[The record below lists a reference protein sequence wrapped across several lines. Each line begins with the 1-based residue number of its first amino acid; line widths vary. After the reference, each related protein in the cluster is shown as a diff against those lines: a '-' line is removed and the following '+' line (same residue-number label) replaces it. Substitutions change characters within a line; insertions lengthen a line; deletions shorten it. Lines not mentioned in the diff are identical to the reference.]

1 MSSIPTPFGMNQCI
15 HCSQNTLIQ
24 PFSLAAWP
32 LPSEG
37 QVKEAHRQMKL
48 IDFKNKIAGTLF
60 ALALLF
66 GIGLAAN
73 STANAQYPQ
82 YPNDRYRRDRDYRN
96 QDQRRRND
104 DWRNNRGRTND
115 SYPNYGGSFDFRQ
128 TALNAGYNEGMKAGR
143 DDRNHNR
150 RFEFRDESAYQKASK
165 DYNSR
170 MGDRGLYQTYFRQAF
185 QTGYNDGYRGY

>member
-1 MSSIPTPFGMNQCI
+1 M
-15 HCSQNTLIQ
+15 
-24 PFSLAAWP
+24 
-32 LPSEG
+32 E
-37 QVKEAHRQMKL
+37 MKL

-66 GIGLAAN
+66 GIGLAG
-73 STANAQYPQ
+73 SLTAQAQYPQYPQ

-96 QDQRRRND
+96 QRRQNDDYRNRRNSRSYD
-104 DWRNNRGRTND
+104 N
-115 SYPNYGGSFDFRQ
+115 YPNYGGSFDLRQ

-150 RFEFRDESAYQKASK
+150 RFEFRDDSDYQRATK

-170 MGDRGLYQTYFRQAF
+170 MGDRGLYMTYFRQAF
-185 QTGYNDGYRGY
+185 QTGYSDGYRGY

>member
-1 MSSIPTPFGMNQCI
+1 MKV
-15 HCSQNTLIQ
+15 
-24 PFSLAAWP
+24 
-32 LPSEG
+32 
-37 QVKEAHRQMKL
+37 QVKEAYTQMKL
-48 IDFKNKIAGTLF
+48 IDFKNKLAGTLF

-82 YPNDRYRRDRDYRN
+82 YPNDRYRRDRDYRD
-96 QDQRRRND
+96 QDQRRRD
-104 DWRNNRGRTND
+104 TTTGVISRGRTND

-150 RFEFRDESAYQKASK
+150 RFEFRDSSAYQRASK

-185 QTGYNDGYRGY
+185 QTGYTTDTEVTKSQVTKLVK